1 VSVPGA
7 TSQSYLPSQWK
18 ALEAAWHAACQRGDP
33 HPQPSQVPPAST
45 TRGTSCVRASAF
57 TPASPIRI
65 QTSRVL
71 VPTPFG
77 SPDVSRVV
85 ASPTRGHAAHPV
97 AASPT
102 RSRAAP
108 PSVTASLTASR
119 TASPSLARTP
129 DLPPQQP
136 TGHLAYAV
144 RACAGEGQISDELE
158 PARDVYLALQDMALH
173 PVLVVR
179 RSLTEAV
186 SFVEGDDAHYTVS
199 DRVSRRR
206 RRWIREEHRLFDGNV
221 PPLSPIPISDDESE
235 PAGAL
240 PFACLI
246 IRI

>member
-45 TRGTSCVRASAF
+45 TRGTGRVRASAF
-57 TPASPIRI
+57 TPVSPIRI

-85 ASPTRGHAAHPV
+85 ASLTRGHAAHPV

-108 PSVTASLTASR
+108 PSVTASPTASR

-144 RACAGEGQISDELE
+144 RARAGEGQISDELE

-206 RRWIREEHRLFDGNV
+206 RRWIREKHRLFDGNV